1 MFWDDMCGRPYNNK
15 NKQDCL
21 ITVCACLYSNKQ
33 LIQDESN
40 KRAAALSNSELHCQG
55 GQLSKHMAASATPHS
70 NSTLPIF
77 GIVLWAEELDSNKIR
92 EKKEHPTLIGVAT
105 LVSISK
111 VAASSHELVLMRLP
125 QNIMMISK
133 GMESNLRRKGL
144 SQGKA
149 PGDRRFHLRL
159 CGKPEDLLRQL
170 LGRLGALQ
178 RSPAHNG
185 LQLLHPIHSCFGI
198 QLTVSLKSRAISS
211 ASIVQIKNPDC
222 GYLHHRVL
230 SY

>member
-149 PGDRRFHLRL
+149 PGDRRFHLSLSLGCVANQKTSSGSCWADSGL
-159 CGKPEDLLRQL
+159 CSAALLTMACSSCTQFTV
-170 LGRLGALQ
+170 ALE
-178 RSPAHNG
+178 
-185 LQLLHPIHSCFGI
+185 
-198 QLTVSLKSRAISS
+198 SS
-211 ASIVQIKNPDC
+211 
-222 GYLHHRVL
+222 
-230 SY
+230 